1 METEPKR
8 IPKNDERDVHM
19 RKTTLAKIAA
29 VCGAAV
35 LGMTGLTA
43 FAQTDETIEDR
54 HDIVADKTNIAAG
67 IVEAVQGETVKF
79 PVYVVNN
86 TVSGFT
92 DLKITVQYDQR
103 LAPYL
108 NTDGSVQIKQGI
120 AGDELTPVFQHDAKN
135 HTITLNAKGAK
146 AEKDSGI
153 LFTVDLTMPA
163 DYGGRFPV
171 TVTIDQFLDAENQP
185 VASAAV
191 NGYIYTEGKPLR
203 GDVNLDGEVAI
214 EDAQMVWDYI
224 REHLANPCCTE
235 SLDLVYA
242 GDVDED
248 GVLSMKDVESIHI
261 YYNSKVNAAKPVE
274 WSEVISREVEDISGE
289 GYEKT
294 TGDLNYDQKVDVK
307 DAQAALSYYVVKL
320 ADSQFNDR
328 VDRSAGDVDQN
339 EKISVEDAQYIL
351 EYYTQNTIAMK
362 KTDWAEII
370 SKKS

>member
-1 METEPKR
+1 MT
-8 IPKNDERDVHM
+8 ERDVHM

-29 VCGAAV
+29 VCGAAM

-43 FAQTDETIEDR
+43 FAQTNANIEDR
-54 HDIVADKTNIAAG
+54 SDIVEGKTNIAAG
-67 IVEAVQGETVKF
+67 IVKAEQGEVVKF
-79 PVYVVNN
+79 PIYVVNN
-86 TVSGFT
+86 TPSGFT
-92 DLKITVQYDQR
+92 SLQISVTYDQR
-103 LAPYL
+103 LVPCLKA
-108 NTDGSVQIKQGI
+108 DGGAVTKK
-120 AGDELTPVFQHDAKN
+120 GDACDGLVTAFSHDAEK
-135 HTITLNAKGAK
+135 HTIKLKSEGS
-146 AEKDSGI
+146 EPEMDSGI
-153 LFTVDLTMPA
+153 LFEFELIMPA
-163 DYGGRFPV
+163 DYGGKFPV

-224 REHLANPCCTE
+224 REHLADPERAE
-235 SLDLVYA
+235 SSDLVYA

-261 YYNSKVNAAKPVE
+261 YYMCNINLGKQVE
-274 WSEVISREVEDISGE
+274 WSKVISREVEDISGE

-307 DAQAALSYYVVKL
+307 DAQAALAYYVKKL
-320 ADSQFNDR
+320 ADSEFDDH
-328 VDRSAGDVDQN
+328 VDRSVGDVDQN